1 VPSIQFG
8 GVSMLVVVVSVVSP
22 SSGMSGAKLKSR
34 RCDSVEPSKNA
45 PDGACVSVVDVGI
58 IYVD

>member
-1 VPSIQFG
+1 
-8 GVSMLVVVVSVVSP
+8 MLVVVVSVVSP